1 MSDKTALWIDLR
13 QSISAPRLKP
23 YILSNDTDELDALA
37 RYYWNIALSEA
48 LYPALQCFEITL
60 RNTMHH
66 ALSKGKGTQFWFD
79 DAWLLLPKE
88 QANILEAKRELDLH
102 GKAHEPGR
110 IIAEL
115 KFGFWTSLFAGPYER
130 SLLLPILPATFKNMP
145 RKLRTR
151 RVLAK
156 RVNDIR
162 KLRNR
167 VFHHEPIWN
176 MPNLLMRY
184 QEVVEAIGWMNPRM
198 QQYMSIIDRFEQIF
212 QEGWSPLR
220 YALEYRLLEEAEA
233 RQVGENTT

>member
-1 MSDKTALWIDLR
+1 MSDIFALWVDLR
-13 QSISAPRLKP
+13 QSISSPRLKP
-23 YILSNDTDELDALA
+23 YILANDADELDALA

-66 ALSKGKGTQFWFD
+66 DLSKAKGTQFWFD
-79 DAWLLLPKE
+79 DAWLLLPNE
-88 QANILEAKRELDLH
+88 QQSVLNAKAELTFH

-110 IIAEL
+110 IVAEL

-130 SLLLPILPATFKNMP
+130 NLLLPILSSTFQNMP

-156 RVNDIR
+156 RVDDIR

-167 VFHHEPIWN
+167 VFHHEPVWN
-176 MPNLLMRY
+176 MPDLITRHQNVL
-184 QEVVEAIGWMNPRM
+184 EAIGWMNPRM
-198 QQYMSIIDRFEQIF
+198 QQYMSVIDRFERVF
-212 QEGWSPLR
+212 QEGWQPFR
-220 YALEYRLLEEAEA
+220 EVLEFNLLEETEA
-233 RQVGENTT
+233 LQVNEKPA

>member
-1 MSDKTALWIDLR
+1 MSDKFALWVDLR
-13 QSISAPRLKP
+13 QCISEPRLKP
-23 YILSNDTDELDALA
+23 YILANDADELDALA

-66 ALSKGKGTQFWFD
+66 ALSKAKGTQFWFD
-79 DAWLLLPKE
+79 DAWLLLPNE
-88 QANILEAKRELDLH
+88 QQSVLHAKAELTFH
-102 GKAHEPGR
+102 GKAREPGR
-110 IIAEL
+110 IVAEL

-130 SLLLPILPATFKNMP
+130 SLLLPILPSTFKNMP

-156 RVNDIR
+156 RVDDIR

-176 MPNLLMRY
+176 MPELLTRY

-198 QQYMSIIDRFEQIF
+198 QCYMSVIDRFEGLF
-212 QEGWSPLR
+212 QEGWRPLR
-220 YALEYRLLEEAEA
+220 EALEYRLLEEAEA
-233 RQVGENTT
+233 HQASEQTA